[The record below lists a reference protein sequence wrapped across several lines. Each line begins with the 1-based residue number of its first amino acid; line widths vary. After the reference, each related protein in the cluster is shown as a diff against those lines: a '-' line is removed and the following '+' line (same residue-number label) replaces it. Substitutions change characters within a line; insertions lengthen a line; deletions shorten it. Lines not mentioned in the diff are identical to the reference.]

1 MLTWASILAALVK
14 LAGAVMTWVNNRQ
27 LMDAGRAVER
37 DRYTEAE
44 REKLDAAMRA
54 RVDAGGVPDTFDRAN
69 RR

>member
-1 MLTWASILAALVK
+1 MTWASILAGFVK
-14 LAGAVMTWVNNRQ
+14 LANLVMGIIRDKQ
-27 LMDAGRAVER
+27 LLDAGEAKQR

-54 RVDAGGVPDTFDRAN
+54 RVDAGGVPDPFDRAN